1 MKIDFN
7 AHERKLLINNKEFCH
22 KLLKSLVEDSLNDDR
37 KKTIEKILSSRIGNL
52 SVVLEGLGDL
62 GNIQAI
68 SRTCESF
75 GVQKMEIVETDGP
88 MKWTN
93 RTSQGA
99 HKWLNMK
106 KWYSTRECLEYLKS
120 TGVQIVSTAFSEKAI
135 QYTDVDFTKPTALL
149 LGNESFGISDVA
161 RELSDVECIIPS
173 FGFSQS
179 LNVSVAAGIVLEHAS
194 KVNRDFGNVGLN
206 FEDYEFLESYYY
218 FKANQFSRQL
228 IRKYEKDLLRQ
239 ETLEKS

>member
-1 MKIDFN
+1 MKIVFK
-7 AHERKLLINNKEFCH
+7 AHERKLLLNEEEFSFLKLKEI
-22 KLLKSLVEDSLNDDR
+22 VEDSLNDDR
-37 KKTIEKILSSRIGNL
+37 KEAIERVLSNRIGNL

-75 GVQKMEIVETDGP
+75 GIQKLEIIETDGP

-99 HKWLNMK
+99 HKWLTMQ
-106 KWYSTRECLEYLKS
+106 KWLSTKECLSYLKS
-120 TGVQIVSTAFSEKAI
+120 NGVQIVSTAFSERAVP
-135 QYTDVDFTKPTALL
+135 YTEVDFSKPTALI
-149 LGNESFGISDVA
+149 LGNESNGISDIA
-161 RELSDVECIIPS
+161 REMSDVECIIPS

-194 KVNRDFGNVGLN
+194 RSIRENSVNKVGLN
-206 FEDYEFLESYYY
+206 SDDYEFFKSYYY
-218 FKANQFSRQL
+218 FKANQYSRH
-228 IRKYEKDLLRQ
+228 LLRRY
-239 ETLEKS
+239 LSD